1 MCQVKASRKRVYLVQ
16 HFIMMIQNWLRQTQ
30 STYHYP
36 SLPLQHLWKQFT
48 PLLLCGCIL
57 VLSSCS
63 PVNTATPHTR
73 AHGSATSLT
82 YVALGASDT
91 FGIGANDPYTENW
104 PTDLNN
110 LLGSQDHLINL
121 GVPSM
126 TIHAALTTELP
137 VALASHPNLVTIW
150 LAVNDLAT
158 QVPVDDYSHDLDTLL
173 SRLQAAAPHAR
184 IAVGNVPDLLNVP
197 FFHTYDQTL
206 LRQQILSYNTAIASV
221 VQRHQVILVD
231 LSAQG
236 YDLQTFPEYVSHDG
250 LHPSSSGYL
259 RLAQLFY
266 NALVPGATA

>member
-1 MCQVKASRKRVYLVQ
+1 MRKLRYLVPIVHTLSRHTQ
-16 HFIMMIQNWLRQTQ
+16 HTNRPSTLGSQ
-30 STYHYP
+30 S
-36 SLPLQHLWKQFT
+36 LWVPLGM
-48 PLLLCGCIL
+48 LLLCMYALI
-57 VLSSCS
+57 LSSCS
-63 PVNTATPHTR
+63 PVSTATTHTQ

-158 QVPVDDYSHDLDTLL
+158 QVPVDDYSHDLDTML

-197 FFHTYDQTL
+197 FFHTYDQNL
-206 LRQQILSYNTAIASV
+206 LSQQILSYNAAIASV
-221 VQRHQVILVD
+221 VQRHQAILVD

-266 NALVPGATA
+266 NALVPGAAA